1 MFSECFLLDSD
12 SGQNFLQRDEA
23 KKAGNDEGLQVGVH
37 LQFTTGG
44 IQVLFESAFNDT
56 PYRPLSKPNPPVHQV
71 VRLIPI
77 EGKGASG
84 SVALQVVWAGYANSL
99 PKSLLENAFEP
110 RIGKSVR
117 RSV

>member
-1 MFSECFLLDSD
+1 VFSECFLLDSD

-23 KKAGNDEGLQVGVH
+23 KKAGNDKGLQVGVH

-44 IQVLFESAFNDT
+44 IQVLFESALNDMFHC
-56 PYRPLSKPNPPVHQV
+56 PSPKPNPLVHQV
-71 VRLIPI
+71 VRLIPT

-84 SVALQVVWAGYANSL
+84 SVALQVVWAGYANGL

-110 RIGKSVR
+110 RIGKNVL